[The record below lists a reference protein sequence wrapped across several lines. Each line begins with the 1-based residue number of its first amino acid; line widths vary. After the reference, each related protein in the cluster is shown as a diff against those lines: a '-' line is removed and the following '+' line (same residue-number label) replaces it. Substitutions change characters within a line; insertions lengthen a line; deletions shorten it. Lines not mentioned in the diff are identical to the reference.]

1 MIETV
6 HAGGWEEGLVRLR
19 PFVDE
24 DRNSLFEAIQESA
37 DQTSP
42 WLPELN
48 RDLTQG
54 HITEWLNAV
63 PVAWQN
69 RTAYHLAI
77 ADNRDHALIGACG
90 LTQINH
96 GHRFAN
102 MYYWVRSGRTGQG
115 IASTAIRLLA
125 RFGFEVAGL
134 QRVEIVVD
142 VANAASLRAAAKAGA
157 TREGVLRNRLFTG
170 NEAQDAVMFS
180 LIPADLYN

>member
-6 HAGGWEEGLVRLR
+6 HVRGWEDGFVRLR

-24 DRNSLFEAIQESA
+24 DRHALFEAIQESA

-54 HITEWLNAV
+54 HIVEWLSAV

-69 RTAYHLAI
+69 RIAYHLAI
-77 ADNRDHALIGACG
+77 TDNRDQALIGACG

-102 MYYWVRSGRTGQG
+102 MYYWVHSGRTGQG
-115 IASTAIRLLA
+115 IASTAIRVLA

-142 VANAASLRAAAKAGA
+142 VANVASLRAAEKAGA
-157 TREGVLRNRLFTG
+157 TREGVLRNRLTTS
-170 NEAQDAVMFS
+170 NEVHDAVMFS
-180 LIPADLYN
+180 LIPADLNR